1 MFFRFQQTA
10 NLITVKDDYARL
22 VAVRPN
28 GDLVFEFTY
37 SVNPSRALNQ
47 GSRIVNIQVISRFVP
62 RLPMLGVTQRGIV
75 DTRSLVNNIRGL
87 LLNAKQ
93 SAIQRL
99 TYVLAQRN
107 SNILNYVNN
116 EVIQLL
122 LAQVD
127 PKDIPQLNSPQLVT
141 VQASDHKQTN
151 DPQPILNRVSNT
163 LLIPDV
169 SSAISGSALL
179 NPQQVMH
186 DMIVRQALD
195 PSHIF
200 SLTPRSQTSTA
211 VRQGLSNRL
220 RALETV
226 TDPAGQ
232 LLNFHLFPPTHDVPP
247 SSTDDLVDQDLVH
260 VLQNVTQTTQEITE
274 TIVVPAA
281 LLRLEHA
288 DLTHAF
294 VQFELI
300 NQRSNESIDT
310 VTKTLNIS
318 KELQIFH
325 TPKTP
330 PIMKA
335 GVTPN
340 STYGT
345 LQIKQLD
352 QGATAVQV
360 FKKTI
365 YAAAQDV
372 DKYSLI
378 GTYPLT
384 SKHEALQIKVDVP
397 LASTAIYR
405 AVPVGAQNAQGFDYT
420 NIVIRPRHYTP
431 LRSVAL
437 TGLQIPQGIQL
448 EARSIPTRCVAIQ
461 FLKWNLTTH
470 QSATRYDI
478 VNGDVGFVD
487 DAARQADLIM
497 TLDTDVSDG
506 NIYRYVARLIYLDG
520 DTEDFGD
527 VTLEFVLPA
536 PGQVDTTVSDLIVNH
551 DSTPDVGFVINTSTT
566 NTNMDNIKQMLKNQ
580 NLTEYF
586 TGDIAAQRDQLANLV
601 AHQIHRVDLSTGV
614 RESFGTVTSPN
625 FQDSVLRKSQAVSPL
640 QYGHIYRYEIYPLL
654 RAAETLFDGFT
665 KTSTDVSTKK
675 PYTWKPAKF
684 RHPLALSRGLIVS
697 SIGAAKRYAKD
708 PMAFGVVGSITTV
721 EASFD
726 NDTAK
731 IVNQTATP
739 FNRALNIVTWQV
751 NGDITQVDHF
761 IILKTVNGVRYAL
774 GKSHSEFPYGA
785 CQYFHPV
792 THHDNGPVSYVIIPV
807 MNDYKVGTP
816 VTTNTVIVD
825 AP

>member
-1 MFFRFQQTA
+1 M
-10 NLITVKDDYARL
+10 KDDYAQL
-22 VAVRPN
+22 VDVRSN
-28 GDLVFEFTY
+28 GDLVFQFTY
-37 SVNPSRALNQ
+37 TVNPSRALNQ
-47 GSRIVNIQVISRFVP
+47 RSHIVNIQVISRFVP
-62 RLPMLGVTQRGIV
+62 RVPLLGVTQRGIV
-75 DTRSLVNNIRGL
+75 DTRALVNNIRGL

-93 SAIQRL
+93 ATLQRL

-107 SNILNYVNN
+107 SNILTYVNN
-116 EVIQLL
+116 EVIQQL

-127 PKDIPQLNSPQLVT
+127 PADIPQLNGPLLQT
-141 VQASDHKQTN
+141 VRASDHKQTA
-151 DPQPILNRVSNT
+151 DPQPVLNRVASSY
-163 LLIPDV
+163 LVPDV
-169 SSAISGSALL
+169 PTAISGSALL
-179 NPQQVMH
+179 NPQQIMH
-186 DMIVRQALD
+186 DMIARQALD
-195 PSHIF
+195 PSYI
-200 SLTPRSQTSTA
+200 LALNPRASTSNA
-211 VRQGLSNRL
+211 IRQGLNNRL
-220 RALETV
+220 RALEAPW
-226 TDPAGQ
+226 DPAAQ

-247 SSTDDLVDQDLVH
+247 TTTDDLVDQDLVH

-274 TIVVPAA
+274 TMVVPAA
-281 LLRLEHA
+281 LLRLEHT

-300 NQRSNESIDT
+300 SQDSNESIDT
-310 VTKTLNIS
+310 VIKTLNIS

-325 TPKTP
+325 TPKLP

-335 GVTPN
+335 GVTPA
-340 STYGT
+340 STYGV

-352 QGATAVQV
+352 PGATAVQV
-360 FKKTI
+360 YKKTI
-365 YAAAQDV
+365 FAAAQDI

-397 LASTAIYR
+397 LSSAAIYR
-405 AVPVGAQNAQGFDYT
+405 AVPIGAQNAQGFDFT
-420 NIVIRPRHYTP
+420 NIVIRPRRYTP

-470 QSATRYDI
+470 QPATQYSI

-487 DAARQADLIM
+487 DAARQADLVT

-527 VTLEFVLPA
+527 VTIEFILPA
-536 PGQVDTTVSDLIVNH
+536 PGQVDTSVTDLIVNH
-551 DSTPDVGFVINTSTT
+551 DSTPDVSFIINTSTT
-566 NTNMDNIKQMLKNQ
+566 NTNMDNVKQMLKNQ
-580 NLTEYF
+580 NLTEFF
-586 TGDIAAQRDQLANLV
+586 TGDIANQRDQLANLI
-601 AHQIHRVDLSTGV
+601 AHQVQRVDLTTGI
-614 RESFGTVTSPN
+614 RESFGTVTVPN
-625 FQDSVLRKSQAVSPL
+625 FQDSVFRKTQAVTPL
-640 QYGHIYRYEIYPLL
+640 QYGHVYRYEIYPLL
-654 RAAETLFDGFT
+654 REAETLFDGFI
-665 KTSTDVSTKK
+665 KTSTDVTTKK
-675 PYTWKPAKF
+675 PYNWYPAKF
-684 RHPLALSRGLIVS
+684 RHPLALKRGLIATVK
-697 SIGAAKRYAKD
+697 GAAQRHAKD

-739 FNRALNIVTWQV
+739 FNRALNIITWQV

-774 GKSHSEFPYGA
+774 GKAHSEFPYGA

-792 THHDNGPVSYVIIPV
+792 THHDNGPISYVIIPV
-807 MNDYKVGTP
+807 MNDYKVGTA